1 MNKFINIGIIV
12 SITLLAGVVAYNVTH
27 KSNKNTSSQNET
39 ISQVNGVSTSENCDN
54 QFLNGVRPVIEN
66 KNLKKYLMVIL
77 IKDLKHLNFKQSK
90 ENKNKMNEFKILK
103 NNEEVFWTP
112 MYETINLFQ
121 DNNCYGILEFKNLK
135 DIEITIF
142 EDIKDFSENCSISI
156 EVIKEN

>member
-1 MNKFINIGIIV
+1 
-12 SITLLAGVVAYNVTH
+12 
-27 KSNKNTSSQNET
+27 
-39 ISQVNGVSTSENCDN
+39 
-54 QFLNGVRPVIEN
+54 
-66 KNLKKYLMVIL
+66 MVIL

-112 MYETINLFQ
+112 MYESINLFQ

-142 EDIKDFSENCSISI
+142 EDIKGFSEDCSISI

>member
-1 MNKFINIGIIV
+1 MKFQA
-12 SITLLAGVVAYNVTH
+12 L
-27 KSNKNTSSQNET
+27 K
-39 ISQVNGVSTSENCDN
+39 
-54 QFLNGVRPVIEN
+54 IEN
-66 KNLKKYLMVIL
+66 KNLKKYLMVIS

-90 ENKNKMNEFKILK
+90 ENKMNEFKILK

-121 DNNCYGILEFKNLK
+121 DNNSYGILEFKNLK

-142 EDIKDFSENCSISI
+142 EDIEGFSEDCSISI

>member
-1 MNKFINIGIIV
+1 MKFQA
-12 SITLLAGVVAYNVTH
+12 L
-27 KSNKNTSSQNET
+27 K
-39 ISQVNGVSTSENCDN
+39 
-54 QFLNGVRPVIEN
+54 IEN
-66 KNLKKYLMVIL
+66 KNLKKYLMVIQ

-90 ENKNKMNEFKILK
+90 ENKINKFKILK

-112 MYETINLFQ
+112 MYESINLFQ

-142 EDIKDFSENCSISI
+142 EDIEGFSEDCSISI